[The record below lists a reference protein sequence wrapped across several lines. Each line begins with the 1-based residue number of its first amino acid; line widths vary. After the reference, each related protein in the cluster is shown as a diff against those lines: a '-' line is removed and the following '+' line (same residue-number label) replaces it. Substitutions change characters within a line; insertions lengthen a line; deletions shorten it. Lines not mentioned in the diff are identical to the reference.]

1 MEPGKRG
8 ARTYFDVE
16 DINAGAARVK
26 ELGGEADDPMPVP
39 GMGWFAVCS
48 DPHGNDF
55 GLWQTDENAPT
66 PGE

>member
-26 ELGGEADDPMPVP
+26 KLGGEADDPMPVP

-55 GLWQTDENAPT
+55 GFWQTDEKAPT

>member
-26 ELGGEADDPMPVP
+26 ELSGEADDPIPVP